1 MFGTSTTISLTS
13 FIKGGK
19 ISKTEAKNS
28 NNKKIKTIN
37 SAIDLG
43 LLRIIFVLFVKLQ
56 IMFAITKEQIISR
69 KKSLR
74 LQKIIKQM
82 LMTNILKNKE
92 LFNFS

>member
-37 SAIDLG
+37 SAIGLG
-43 LLRIIFVLFVKLQ
+43 LLRIFFNLLVKLH
-56 IMFAITKEQIISR
+56 IMFAITKEHIIRR

-74 LQKIIKQM
+74 LQNIRKQM
-82 LMTNILKNKE
+82 LITNILKNKE
-92 LFNFS
+92 LLNFS